1 MRFVALSLHRLMLLQ
16 ASLQASS
23 LEAASLVITN
33 KLSGIHLFSRAV
45 SSTVPSAAYGLTVVF
60 GMGTG
65 VSPKRI
71 DTGQILLFHFG
82 LFAHGLKWTRTTDLT
97 LIRRAL

>member
-1 MRFVALSLHRLMLLQ
+1 MRFVALSFLRKILLQ
-16 ASLQASS
+16 ASLQLS
-23 LEAASLVITN
+23 LLETASLVITN

-65 VSPKRI
+65 VSRKRI
-71 DTGQILLFHFG
+71 DTGQ
-82 LFAHGLKWTRTTDLT
+82 WRWRDSNS
-97 LIRRAL
+97 